1 MRRLASVAIV
11 VAAAVAA
18 AAISCAPRPAVDFT
32 EAERATLL
40 SMSPKPPLPP
50 DPTNRWADDACAARL
65 GRELCFDPRL
75 SADGSVSCASCHVP
89 ELSLTDGRALG
100 QGMGTTARHVP
111 TLWNTAFNRW
121 WFWDGRADTAW
132 SQVLGPME
140 SRNEH
145 GGTRVGVARIVAGDP
160 ALRAAYERL
169 FGPLPPLEDRARF
182 PEQARP
188 DPWERWSPH
197 AIAWKGMAQEDRDAI
212 DAVAARVAKSLG
224 AFERTLVGG
233 EAPFDRFVAALRGK
247 GGDLGALSPAAQRG
261 ARVFIGKGR
270 CTTCHHGPLL
280 SDLEFHDLHL
290 ESAVLEP
297 RDTGRFRGIELL
309 RRDPF
314 NSAGAYADDGG
325 ATASKLE
332 YLAQQPE
339 NWGQFKTPSLRN
351 VARTPPYMHDGRF
364 ATLQDVVHYYRT
376 LEGAVPPASHAEKT
390 LQAVDL
396 TDGEAEDLVAFLE
409 SLDEELPPVI
419 RPGPLD
425 GTCP

>member
-1 MRRLASVAIV
+1 MRRLALLALLALLAT
-11 VAAAVAA
+11 AA
-18 AAISCAPRPAVDFT
+18 CAPRPAVDFS
-32 EAERATLL
+32 EAERAALLTL
-40 SMSPKPPLPP
+40 SPKPPLPA
-50 DPTNRWADDACAARL
+50 DPTNRWADDPCAARL
-65 GRELCFDPRL
+65 GRALFFDPRL

-89 ELSLTDGRALG
+89 ELGFTDGRALG
-100 QGMGTTARHVP
+100 EGMGTTARHVP
-111 TLWNTAFNRW
+111 TLWNTAYNRW

-145 GGTRVGVARIVAGDP
+145 GGTRTGIARIVAGD
-160 ALRAAYERL
+160 AGLRAAYERL
-169 FGPLPPLEDRARF
+169 FGALPPLEDLARF
-182 PEQARP
+182 PAEARP

-197 AIAWKGMAQEDRDAI
+197 ALAWKGMAQADRDAI
-212 DAVAARVAKSLG
+212 DEVAANVAKALG
-224 AFERTLVGG
+224 AFERNLVGG
-233 EAPFDRFVAALRGK
+233 EAPFDRFVAALRGE
-247 GGDLGALSPAAQRG
+247 GGDIRALSPAAQRG

-309 RRDPF
+309 RLDPF
-314 NSAGAYADDGG
+314 NSAGRFADDGG
-325 ATASKLE
+325 ATAEKLE
-332 YLAQQPE
+332 YLVQQPE

-376 LEGAVPPASHAEKT
+376 LEGAVPPASHAERT

-396 TDGEAEDLVAFLE
+396 TDGEAAELVAFLE
-409 SLDEELPPVI
+409 ALDEELPAIAPA
-419 RPGPLD
+419 GPD
-425 GTCP
+425 PSCP